1 MKKSI
6 ALVAALIGLVAPA
19 SFSQPTQAQSKNTFF
34 CGISEGKPATIV
46 RTARGNV
53 PLIVWSNEAFSPS
66 GWTPKRRCEDVSARF
81 QRFNDNGQLKYMR
94 AGTFNSQQVLCIDR
108 AKGSGAC
115 SDAAAVV
122 FTVPKRENANLIL
135 EQMLDTRNRASRR
148 PLSLTGDKQLVIY
161 ENGSANVN
169 LDVLLNNEPT
179 DSQPLYNEPTD
190 SQPLW

>member
-1 MKKSI
+1 MKKPI
-6 ALVAALIGLVAPA
+6 ALVAALIATA
-19 SFSQPTQAQSKNTFF
+19 ATAAFSQPAQAQSRNTFF

-53 PLIVWSNEAFSPS
+53 PLIVWTNEAFSAS

-115 SDAAAVV
+115 SDAAGVV
-122 FTVPKRENANLIL
+122 LTVPRPNNANLIL
-135 EQMLDTRNRASRR
+135 EQMLDTRNRASRQ
-148 PLSLTGDKQLVIY
+148 PLYLSGEKQLVIY
-161 ENGSANVN
+161 VDGAANVN
-169 LDVLLNNEPT
+169 LDVLLNH
-179 DSQPLYNEPTD
+179 EPTD